1 MIHAAREL
9 AAAIKNNKSAAL
21 PAPTYLHNIEKLCS
35 LFNQQAEL
43 IINKI
48 PVSAPRVKVGKNT
61 DNVPSTKVNKREQA
75 IEAWRVNIVNDN
87 GPPELVDKEEEEQ
100 LKSIILLTMN
110 NKHYHSNVS
119 KASDKITLERAISEH
134 KYPT

>member
-1 MIHAAREL
+1 M
-9 AAAIKNNKSAAL
+9 
-21 PAPTYLHNIEKLCS
+21 
-35 LFNQQAEL
+35 
-43 IINKI
+43 
-48 PVSAPRVKVGKNT
+48 KVGKNT